1 MADLDETKADRQCQ
15 KCRHVFRDPS
25 TLRRH
30 LNRKRPCAP
39 VVDREELPDDPADER
54 CHCRFCGRSYSNQYN
69 VRRHMKSC
77 PIAARGER
85 GMDELYAHVLERTR
99 RAQERE
105 AQAEQEVEALRLEL
119 RQARLEVETARRG
132 CAAEGGGVMNVV
144 YAPQS
149 TFVTNINVIN
159 VFGREDTGHITT
171 ASVRE
176 ILTQCS
182 ANADTTGATAA
193 ARALLQAALLIYSDP
208 DRPGNLTCYIPNKR
222 DGNALVHGAQGWE
235 IRPVPLILPPMAR
248 TSLDLLFDKQPY
260 DGGDIERCEPGLQ
273 LLREHEEGLV
283 ASGAGLHT
291 VLIRNKDL
299 LSRVLSQ
306 LPVAGSS
313 NLRPGALECGQH
325 LNLAEEDSHPD
336 TPATTKDE

>member
-1 MADLDETKADRQCQ
+1 MATPDETKADRQCH
-15 KCRHVFRDPS
+15 KCRHLFRDPS

-39 VVDREELPDDPADER
+39 VVDREELPDDPAEGR
-54 CHCRFCGRSYSNQYN
+54 CHCRFCGRSYSNLYN
-69 VRRHMKSC
+69 VRRHMNSC

-105 AQAEQEVEALRLEL
+105 ALAEKEVEALRQEL
-119 RQARLEVETARRG
+119 RQARLDVETVRRG
-132 CAAEGGGVMNVV
+132 CEAAGVMNVV
-144 YAPQS
+144 YASQN
-149 TFVTNINVIN
+149 TFVTSITVIN
-159 VFGREDTGHITT
+159 IFGREDTGHITT

-182 ANADTTGATAA
+182 ASADATGATAA
-193 ARALLQAALLIYSDP
+193 TRALLQAALLIYSDP

-260 DGGDIERCEPGLQ
+260 DGGDIACCKPGLQ

-306 LPVAGSS
+306 LPPAGDS
-313 NLRPGALECGQH
+313 NLQSAPGRH
-325 LNLAEEDSHPD
+325 LNLVEEKRHP
-336 TPATTKDE
+336 TITTDNIRR